1 MSGGFFRGTSADQD
15 TRFSNKQAK
24 LLKSQ
29 KFAPELDQLVDGTKV
44 KMDVIKP
51 WIATR
56 VTELLGFEDEVLI
69 GFIYELLEKKDV
81 NGKEVQIQITGF
93 MEKNTGKFMRELW
106 GLLLSAQKNASG
118 VPQQFLDAKEEEIRK
133 KKVETD
139 RITHEIQKKKEAEQ
153 EKQKKLDDEIDKLKA
168 MEDASQPDNLK
179 GSGERNGLRGKN
191 RISRSPHSEEHSP
204 TAERIIRSTSISKSN
219 SISRSYSGDRHKSR
233 SISRSPQSRGRSI
246 SPDKRYRSPRR
257 RSLSPRRKISPRRSR
272 SPLRRRSP
280 YSRRRSPS
288 YSRRRSPS
296 YSRRRSP
303 SPRRRRSP
311 SLRRRRSPTPVGR
324 RSPSPRR
331 RRSPSIVR
339 RSSVSPVT
347 RRSSPPMRRRSPPI
361 RRRSPSPARRRSPIP
376 FRRRSPNPSRYRSPT
391 SRWRSP
397 SPPRRR
403 SPSPLR
409 RRSPLRSPR
418 PRRRSPLR
426 PPRQIY
432 RSGSPYGS
440 RSPVRRRRRSLSRDH
455 DVRANGVRSR
465 RYHDDYVSER
475 TRGKES
481 PAPERED
488 FEHSAGGHDG
498 LVTVKSQL
506 PISLRSP
513 QRDRSDARRKV
524 PVLLPS
530 HENSPSHSGSSVH
543 TGKSSPS
550 EDRSMSEGPLRNTRE
565 RVTPSD
571 SESPVRQRR
580 EFGAHPERLEPV
592 REEGNRYS
600 RVDGIER
607 NESSRNRIKHSPR
620 ARGHGN
626 IARKDLL
633 NEEFSPERLGHPQAG
648 AAHDRLDDRDIR
660 TKDREKKSEKASL
673 RIDRPVS
680 PANDLPHVTKEIQYI
695 PGSVEVVRVSHDSDP
710 DEHPSVKQQSS
721 PSTNNLHTSHP
732 SQNVLEGGLVE
743 PTENTRKSI
752 KRVDVISKNTST
764 IIDSDSE
771 IEKNKRKDVERRKH
785 KRQDRHHV
793 ASDDDTSDDSHIDE
807 RKEAKRRRKEEK
819 KMRKEEKRRRR
830 EERHRR
836 KEERRASKLKSK
848 TVDTVAPPLEFG
860 KDRSDADDSDDR
872 VASKINS
879 HSSDVEEAESEQ
891 KKLEIELRKKALESL
906 RAKKAINS

>member
-1 MSGGFFRGTSADQD
+1 
-15 TRFSNKQAK
+15 
-24 LLKSQ
+24 
-29 KFAPELDQLVDGTKV
+29 
-44 KMDVIKP
+44 MD
-51 WIATR
+51 
-56 VTELLGFEDEVLI
+56 
-69 GFIYELLEKKDV
+69 
-81 NGKEVQIQITGF
+81 
-93 MEKNTGKFMRELW
+93 
-106 GLLLSAQKNASG
+106 
-118 VPQQFLDAKEEEIRK
+118 
-133 KKVETD
+133 
-139 RITHEIQKKKEAEQ
+139 
-153 EKQKKLDDEIDKLKA
+153 
-168 MEDASQPDNLK
+168 DASQADNLK
-179 GSGERNGLRGKN
+179 GSGERNGLRGKR

-219 SISRSYSGDRHKSR
+219 SNSKSYSGGRHKSR

-246 SPDKRYRSPRR
+246 SPDKRYRSPRK
-257 RSLSPRRKISPRRSR
+257 RSLSPRRKYSPRRSR

-296 YSRRRSP
+296 PRRRS
-303 SPRRRRSP
+303 SP

-331 RRSPSIVR
+331 RRSPSVVR

-397 SPPRRR
+397 SPRRRRSPSPPRRR

-409 RRSPLRSPR
+409 RRSPPRSPR

-440 RSPVRRRRRSLSRDH
+440 RSPVHRRRRSLSRDH
-455 DVRANGVRSR
+455 DVRANGVGSR
-465 RYHDDYVSER
+465 RYHDDYVSDR
-475 TRGKES
+475 TSGKES
-481 PAPERED
+481 PTCEREGI
-488 FEHSAGGHDG
+488 EHSDGGHDG
-498 LVTVKSQL
+498 LVTVKSQP

-524 PVLLPS
+524 PALLPS

-550 EDRSMSEGPLRNTRE
+550 EDRSMSEGPLRNTRG
-565 RVTPSD
+565 RATHSD

-580 EFGAHPERLEPV
+580 DFGAHPERLDPV
-592 REEGNRYS
+592 REEGTRYS
-600 RVDGIER
+600 RVDAAER
-607 NESSRNRIKHSPR
+607 SESSRSKIKHSPR
-620 ARGHGN
+620 AGGHRN
-626 IARKDLL
+626 IARNNFL
-633 NEEFSPERLGHPQAG
+633 NEESSPERLARPQTGSAQ
-648 AAHDRLDDRDIR
+648 DRPDDRQIR
-660 TKDREKKSEKASL
+660 TKDRDKKSERASL
-673 RIDRPVS
+673 RIDRPLS
-680 PANDLPHVTKEIQYI
+680 PANDLPHMTKELQYI
-695 PGSVEVVRVSHDSDP
+695 PGSVEVVRVSPDSDR
-710 DEHPSVKQQSS
+710 DEHPSVKQQTS
-721 PSTNNLHTSHP
+721 PSTNKLHTSRP
-732 SQNVLEGGLVE
+732 REDFKVDEKKCLLKVMEGGLVE
-743 PTENTRKSI
+743 PTENARKSM
-752 KRVDVISKNTST
+752 KRVDSISKSRTT
-764 IIDSDSE
+764 TLDSDSE
-771 IEKNKRKDVERRKH
+771 NEKNKRIDRERRKH

-793 ASDDDTSDDSHIDE
+793 ASDDDTSDDSHVDE

-819 KMRKEEKRRRR
+819 RMRKEEKRRRR

-848 TVDTVAPPLEFG
+848 TVDTVAPPLDLE
-860 KDRSDADDSDDR
+860 KDQSDGDDSDDH
-872 VASKINS
+872 VAAKINS
-879 HSSDVEEAESEQ
+879 HSSGAEEAESEQ